1 MHLLHH
7 IPDGLSKFGPVYG
20 TWMWQYERFNSWI
33 CRRVLNRQHPEA
45 TVLETYRVYCCLLYF
60 YFMGACPGHYGSVHV
75 HVGVFIT
82 TCTYVHVYSH
92 T

>member
-1 MHLLHH
+1 M
-7 IPDGLSKFGPVYG
+7 K
-20 TWMWQYERFNSWI
+20 FNSWI

-75 HVGVFIT
+75 HVGIFIT
-82 TCTYVHVYSH
+82 SYIYTCILTHMKAMWLTVANLYVIVISLSQLSSVD
-92 T
+92 